1 MKLVVAGKSIKEFND
16 NFNDGNWIVLY
27 YADGCGYCESFK
39 PTWETYKKQN
49 PYKNLNIA
57 EVPMES
63 LNMLEND
70 HGVYGFPTVKMFNN
84 GVPKKTFEGERTVSA
99 LNNFAEMNMENLSDK
114 NISKILNKVT
124 RNSRSLN
131 SKKKRTLKKKRSNSS
146 KRRKNTKKK

>member
-1 MKLVVAGKSIKEFND
+1 M
-16 NFNDGNWIVLY
+16 
-27 YADGCGYCESFK
+27 
-39 PTWETYKKQN
+39 
-49 PYKNLNIA
+49 
-57 EVPMES
+57 
-63 LNMLEND
+63 
-70 HGVYGFPTVKMFNN
+70 KMFNN

>member
-124 RNSRSLN
+124 RNSRLLN